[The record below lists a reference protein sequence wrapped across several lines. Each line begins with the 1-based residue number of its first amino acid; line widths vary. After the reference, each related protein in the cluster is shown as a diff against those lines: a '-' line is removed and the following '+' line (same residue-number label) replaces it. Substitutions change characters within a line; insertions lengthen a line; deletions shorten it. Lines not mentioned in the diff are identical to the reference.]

1 MYARIGVAG
10 GAVFAVQHRRD
21 GSRQADRNDHL
32 HLHSPIVF
40 DLVINNYQNTD
51 GSPNEDYG
59 IYCCKDGR
67 FAQDMT
73 MEQMIDPCAS
83 SPMK

>member
-1 MYARIGVAG
+1 M
-10 GAVFAVQHRRD
+10 
-21 GSRQADRNDHL
+21 
-32 HLHSPIVF
+32 
-40 DLVINNYQNTD
+40 
-51 GSPNEDYG
+51 
-59 IYCCKDGR
+59 YCCKDGR